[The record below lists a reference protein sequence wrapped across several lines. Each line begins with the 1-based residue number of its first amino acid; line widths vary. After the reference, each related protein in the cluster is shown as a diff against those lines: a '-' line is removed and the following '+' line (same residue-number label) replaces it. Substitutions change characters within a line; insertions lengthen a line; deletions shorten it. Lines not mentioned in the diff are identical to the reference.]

1 MLTDIFKYCPT
12 EAIEMKLK
20 IGDEEI
26 TDSGRL
32 FSEAT
37 FISDTNPGK

>member
-1 MLTDIFKYCPT
+1 MNLLKALQFSPQQAPL
-12 EAIEMKLK
+12 ELKLK

-26 TDSGRL
+26 VEQGRL

-37 FISDTNPGK
+37 FISA